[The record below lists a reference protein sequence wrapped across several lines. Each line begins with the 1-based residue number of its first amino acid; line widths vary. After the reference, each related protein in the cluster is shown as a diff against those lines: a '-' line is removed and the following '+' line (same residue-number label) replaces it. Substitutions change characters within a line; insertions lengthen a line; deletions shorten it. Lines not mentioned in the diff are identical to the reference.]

1 MPLVLYERRGRVA
14 YITLNR
20 PEALNAGT
28 ITGGEFNQVM
38 EVFRADNEAWVAV
51 VTGAGD
57 RAFSVGGDL
66 KSGEGTDSTANFWGA
81 DAPSFFRDMEVWK
94 PLIAAVNG
102 YALGAGCMLALGCD
116 IRIASENASF
126 GLSETKLGWVVGLGG
141 TQRITR
147 VVPLGMALEMLLTGD
162 RIDAQEALRIG
173 LVNRVVP
180 QPELIGVAKAL
191 AERIAANAPLAV
203 RANKE
208 LALRGLSLP
217 LAEGLRLENSFSRL
231 VRSTEDAAEGRRAF
245 LEKRPPR
252 FMGR

>member
-1 MPLVLYERRGRVA
+1 MSLVLYERRGRVA

-38 EVFRADNEAWVAV
+38 QLFREDGEAWVGV

-66 KSGEGTDSTANFWGA
+66 KSGQGTDSTANFWGA
-81 DAPSFFRDMEVWK
+81 EAPSFFRDMEIWK
-94 PLIAAVNG
+94 PLVAAVNG
-102 YALGAGCMLALGCD
+102 YALGAGCMLALACD

-147 VVPLGMALEMLLTGD
+147 MVPLGMALEMLFTGD
-162 RIDAQEALRIG
+162 RIDAQEAYRIG
-173 LVNRVVP
+173 LVNRLVP
-180 QPELIGVAKAL
+180 QAELMATATAL
-191 AERIAANAPLAV
+191 AERIAGNAPLAV
-203 RANKE
+203 QANKE
-208 LALRGLSLP
+208 LALRGMSLP
-217 LAEGLRLENSFSRL
+217 LAEGLRLESSFARL

-252 FMGR
+252 FLGR